1 MGKFQQKTSKNNLE
15 RQIMKKQIP
24 ELDVNHVK
32 KEEIL
37 KLSEKILNDKRYFQ
51 EYDINSLSKRQSN
64 LLHFALSYKLN
75 DLIVRLLE
83 EDIDL
88 FKQNKVGM
96 YPVFYAKSMQ
106 DFNCVINHPK
116 LKENK
121 EKSQKVKELLF
132 NDLVS
137 PVYYWKPKKFL
148 EFLNENKKMLST
160 LNDHSITF
168 ILNIHQLLS
177 VELQEVWEK
186 FKEINKIEISSKDI
200 YLYIM
205 ERVKNNKNS
214 IYKTIKFNEKEKER
228 INEFKNH
235 NEILWNL
242 IQEAIKNPQT
252 LKKIPKLKMDL
263 YKDFYLMQS
272 SEYEQLEF
280 LYKEAQSLKI
290 SIKNNQIEYI
300 EKDIFKDDLL
310 YKWKDYLNKNKIP
323 QDELKKLCEENGLL
337 GINVSSVFS
346 FDFIEN
352 LVNELK
358 KEALKVFPIQDK
370 KLFAHNAF
378 LKITNTFGRNN
389 GYLHFAKDKNVLNL
403 NISDYSHGRENIF
416 ADELKDLKNCFV
428 HEYTHYLQSVAE
440 YHYDL
445 NFKTNHEWLKVE
457 DKILREK
464 PNFDNLDIKLKEVL
478 KEEFRRNG
486 FDFKNE
492 DILEKC
498 LDNVLI
504 LEDKKDIKAIAIKIL
519 ELCPKYQRTLEH
531 KKYMINNLEFI
542 YDCMLNKDKNLQ
554 KLYLDKLNKDEKL
567 KDYYND
573 PVELHARLNEHLIK
587 VNQKE
592 LIKDFDFLSI
602 QDNQQKKQVVIK
614 DLKKFN
620 NLIAGHLEKLKTEN
634 KKKIQLV

>member
-1 MGKFQQKTSKNNLE
+1 
-15 RQIMKKQIP
+15 MKKQIP
-24 ELDVNHVK
+24 ELDVNHVR

-37 KLSEKILNDKRYFQ
+37 KLSEKILNDKNYFQ

-75 DLIVRLLE
+75 NLIDRLIN

-96 YPVFYAKSMQ
+96 YPVFYAKSME
-106 DFNCVINHPK
+106 DFNILIQHK
-116 LKENK
+116 KIK
-121 EKSQKVKELLF
+121 SDIEKSTKIKELLF

-148 EFLNENKKMLST
+148 EFLNENKEMFST
-160 LNDHSITF
+160 LNDNSITF
-168 ILNIHQLLS
+168 ILNIHQLLNI
-177 VELQEVWEK
+177 ELHEVWEN
-186 FKEINKIEISSKDI
+186 FKEKNKIEISSKDV
-200 YLYIM
+200 YLYIL
-205 ERVKNNKNS
+205 ERVRDNQNS
-214 IYKTIKFNEKEKER
+214 IYKIKEFNDKENER
-228 INEFKNH
+228 INDFKNH
-235 NEILWNL
+235 NEILFNL
-242 IQEAIKNPQT
+242 IKEGIEDTKK

-290 SIKNNQIEYI
+290 SLKNKEIQYI

-310 YKWKDYLNKNKIP
+310 YQWRDYLNKDKIS
-323 QDELKKLCEENGLL
+323 QEKLKKLCEDNGLL

-346 FDFIEN
+346 FKFIEK
-352 LVNELK
+352 LVNDLK

-370 KLFAHNAF
+370 KLFADNAF
-378 LKITNTFGRNN
+378 LKITNAFGKNN
-389 GYLHFAKDKNVLNL
+389 GYLQFAKDKNVLNL

-428 HEYTHYLQSVAE
+428 HEYTHYLQVVSE
-440 YHYDL
+440 YHYKL
-445 NFKTNHEWLKVE
+445 NFKTNSEWLKVE
-457 DKILREK
+457 DKILRSS
-464 PNFDNLDIKLKEVL
+464 NLSDNLEMKLKEVIR
-478 KEEFRRNG
+478 EEFKRNG
-486 FDFKNE
+486 FEFKSEENLNQY
-492 DILEKC
+492 LEE
-498 LDNVLI
+498 VLKVK
-504 LEDKKDIKAIAIKIL
+504 DKKEIKAIALKVL
-519 ELCPKYQRTLEH
+519 ELCPKFQRTLDY
-531 KKYMINNLEFI
+531 KNYMIDNLEFI

-587 VNQKE
+587 LNGKQ
-592 LIKDFDFLSI
+592 LIKDFSFLSEE
-602 QDNQQKKQVVIK
+602 DNQNKKKVVMK

-620 NLIAGHLEKLKTEN
+620 NLIRNHLERLKIEN
-634 KKKIQLV
+634 KKKIQMS